1 MRLVRKFVAISI
13 LIVFLLGKSEF
24 FQLLRISTLIE
35 HYLEHS
41 SQDPEMNLFKFIAIH
56 YAHHLTIDEDYD
68 KDMKLPFKSN
78 VSLISSDFLEL
89 QPTPISIAAAPNK
102 TNFFVFIFTPPR
114 VYELFFLHL
123 QKHFSLIHVSAT

>member
-41 SQDPEMNLFKFIAIH
+41 SQDSEMNLFKFIAIH

-89 QPTPISIAAAPNK
+89 PTVYYVKEILAIATIEKNDIIAYKN
-102 TNFFVFIFTPPR
+102 NFKYANHLSKIWQPPR
-114 VYELFFLHL
+114 L
-123 QKHFSLIHVSAT
+123 AA